1 MNLLAKQNDIATRP
15 ILYMALEL
23 SNSKWVIAFGNGT
36 KTRKVSI
43 EANNI
48 DELLKEIRVAKE
60 KLRLPASC
68 ELVSCYEAGRD
79 GFWIHR
85 FLEKHGIK
93 NMVIDSSSIEVSRK
107 ARRAKTDQ
115 LDALKL
121 LKQLISHVRGEDK
134 FHVAR
139 VPSEAEEDRRRMHR
153 ERGRLMKER
162 TSHTNRI
169 RSLLNLHG
177 IKFTG
182 TKDWEEYLET
192 VRDWQDNPLLPYQ
205 KEELLREVRRLELTQ
220 AQLNELESGMKQLLK
235 ESSEPVYQQIEQL
248 KHLKGVGD
256 VSSWMLMMEWFGWRR
271 FKNRKEVGAAAGL
284 VGTPYSS
291 GDSEKEQGITK
302 AGNHRIRAL
311 MIELS
316 WCWLRYQ
323 PDSDLSRWFRER
335 FDHGAR
341 LRKIGIVALARKLLI
356 ALWRYIET
364 GELPKG
370 AELKV

>member
-1 MNLLAKQNDIATRP
+1 MNLLAEENNTTKAP

-23 SNSKWVIAFGNGT
+23 SNSKWVIAFGNEV
-36 KTRKVSI
+36 KMRKISI
-43 EANNI
+43 GANDV
-48 DELLKEIRVAKE
+48 DELVKEIGIAKE
-60 KLRLPASC
+60 RLKLPGNCAV
-68 ELVSCYEAGRD
+68 ESCYEAGRD

-85 FLEKHGIK
+85 CLVQHGIK
-93 NMVIDSSSIEVSRK
+93 NVVIDSSSIEVSRK
-107 ARRAKTDQ
+107 ARRAKTDG
-115 LDALKL
+115 LDAVKL
-121 LKQLISHVRGEDK
+121 LKQLISHVRGENK
-134 FHVAR
+134 FRVAR

-153 ERGRLMKER
+153 ERGRLKKER
-162 TSHTNRI
+162 TGHTNRI
-169 RSLLNLHG
+169 KSLLNLYG

-182 TKDWEEYLET
+182 AKDWEKYLDM
-192 VRDWQDNPLLPYQ
+192 VQDWQGNPLLQHQ
-205 KEELLREVRRLELTQ
+205 KEELLREVRRLELVEAHLT
-220 AQLNELESGMKQLLK
+220 ELESKMKELLK
-235 ESSEPVYQQIEQL
+235 ESPEPVYQKIEQL
-248 KHLKGVGD
+248 KSLKGVGD

-271 FKNRKEVGAAAGL
+271 FKNRREVGAAAGL

-291 GDSEKEQGITK
+291 GESEREQGITK

-323 PDSDLSRWFRER
+323 PGSELSRWFRER

-356 ALWRYIET
+356 ALWRYVET